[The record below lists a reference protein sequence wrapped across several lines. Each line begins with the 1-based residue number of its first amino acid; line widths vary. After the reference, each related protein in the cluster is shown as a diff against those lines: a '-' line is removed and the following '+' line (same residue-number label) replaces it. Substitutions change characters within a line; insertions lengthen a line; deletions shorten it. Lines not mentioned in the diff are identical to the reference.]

1 MKFLKFNLK
10 TFNLALFC
18 GLVCAVLLSLADFDA
33 SCNELRENVLRLHI
47 IANSDSET
55 DQALKLKVRDEILT
69 QSGELFESSEN
80 ISDAVIRTNE
90 ALPIIEQTV
99 NSCLLKYGAEYTGS
113 ATVKDTYFETR
124 EYDTF
129 TLPAGTYNSLVV
141 TLGEGEGKNWWCVI
155 FPEVC
160 LPLGN
165 TDFTDTTTEKTA
177 EIAENPSEYKM
188 RFKIVEIYEDIKRF
202 FR

>member
-18 GLVCAVLLSLADFDA
+18 GLICAVLLSVAEFDT
-33 SCNELRENVLRLHI
+33 SCQELRENVLRLHI
-47 IANSDSET
+47 IANSDSDY
-55 DQALKLKVRDEILT
+55 DQALKLKVRDEILA
-69 QSGELFESSEN
+69 QSGELFSDSEN
-80 ISDAVIRTNE
+80 ISDAVIKTNE
-90 ALPIIEQTV
+90 ALPLIEQTV
-99 NSCLLKYGAEYTGS
+99 NSCLSKSGAGYGAK
-113 ATVKDTYFETR
+113 AAVKDTYFETR

-141 TLGEGEGKNWWCVI
+141 TLGDGEGKNWWCVI

-165 TDFTDTTTEKTA
+165 TDFTDTITEKTA
-177 EIAENPSEYKM
+177 EITENPSKYKM
-188 RFKIVEIYEDIKRF
+188 KFKIVEIYEDIKNF
-202 FR
+202 FN

>member
-18 GLVCAVLLSLADFDA
+18 GLVCAVLLSVAEFDT

-47 IANSDSET
+47 IANSNSEA
-55 DQALKLKVRDEILT
+55 DQALKLKVRDEILAK
-69 QSGELFESSEN
+69 SGELFESSEN
-80 ISDAVIRTNE
+80 ISDAVNE
-90 ALPIIEQTV
+90 TQASLPIIEQTV
-99 NSCLLKYGAEYTGS
+99 NSCLIKNGAEYRGV

-160 LPLGN
+160 LPFGN

-177 EIAENPSEYKM
+177 EIAENPSKYKM

>member
-1 MKFLKFNLK
+1 MKKRFLISPDRLR
-10 TFNLALFC
+10 LSLLC
-18 GLVCAVLLSLADFDA
+18 GLLFAIFA
-33 SCNELRENVLRLHI
+33 SFAHFNVACDDLRQNVLRLHI

-80 ISDAVIRTNE
+80 ISDAVIKTNE

-99 NSCLLKYGAEYTGS
+99 ISCLIKNGAEYTGS

-177 EIAENPSEYKM
+177 EIAENPSKYKM
-188 RFKIVEIYEDIKRF
+188 KFKVVEIYEDIKRF
-202 FR
+202 F